1 MISSKNSNYNTYYI
15 YTEVLN
21 SLVQGGRSSETSVNE
36 LLKEGHAE
44 DPNGFVIKSKMNN
57 C

>member
-1 MISSKNSNYNTYYI
+1 MISSKNSNYNTYI
-15 YTEVLN
+15 YTEILN

-36 LLKEGHAE
+36 LMKEGRE
-44 DPNGFVIKSKMNN
+44 ESPNSFVIKSKINN

>member
-1 MISSKNSNYNTYYI
+1 MH
-15 YTEVLN
+15 
-21 SLVQGGRSSETSVNE
+21 GGRSSETSVNE

-44 DPNGFVIKSKMNN
+44 SPNGFAIKSEINN